1 MIESIY
7 VGMTGLASFS
17 RGLRVIANNTTNLNT
32 PGFKSSTLRFADA
45 FYAGGGYSG
54 RQFGQM
60 GYGVTTT
67 GTAMSFK
74 PGELRQTGNGL
85 DLAMD
90 GQGLFMLK
98 AEDGSIR
105 YTRAGQFQFDK
116 TGVLVS
122 GSGAKVM
129 GVGPNGAATEISI
142 ANLKTTTGKATTS
155 AKFTGNLSS
164 AGTDQTVNGVR
175 VYDAAGGEHLLTL
188 KLTNTNSTTA
198 GSWKVELMDG
208 TTLVDTKQIVFQ
220 DGKPTAATSRL
231 SFTYS
236 PAGQAAMPLTLDF
249 STDVTSFASG
259 TLSTLAFASQDGY
272 APAELSSVSFDAAG
286 TLVLTY
292 GNGQTSNG
300 PRLSLGR
307 FDTVDAVGS
316 VGNNEFEALDG
327 SAWHTGVAGG
337 AFGNVRAGYVEI
349 SNVDLSQEFSDL
361 VIMQRGYQAS
371 SQVISTAN
379 EMLQELF
386 SMKSR

>member
-1 MIESIY
+1 
-7 VGMTGLASFS
+7 
-17 RGLRVIANNTTNLNT
+17 
-32 PGFKSSTLRFADA
+32 
-45 FYAGGGYSG
+45 
-54 RQFGQM
+54 M

-74 PGELRQTGNGL
+74 PGELRQTGNRL

-129 GVGPNGAATEISI
+129 GVGTNGAATEISI
-142 ANLKTTTGKATTS
+142 ANLKTTMGKATTS

-188 KLTNTNSTTA
+188 KLTNTNATTA

-236 PAGQAAMPLTLDF
+236 PAGRMPC
-249 STDVTSFASG
+249 
-259 TLSTLAFASQDGY
+259 Q
-272 APAELSSVSFDAAG
+272 
-286 TLVLTY
+286 
-292 GNGQTSNG
+292 
-300 PRLSLGR
+300 
-307 FDTVDAVGS
+307 
-316 VGNNEFEALDG
+316 
-327 SAWHTGVAGG
+327 
-337 AFGNVRAGYVEI
+337 
-349 SNVDLSQEFSDL
+349 
-361 VIMQRGYQAS
+361 
-371 SQVISTAN
+371 
-379 EMLQELF
+379 
-386 SMKSR
+386 

>member
-1 MIESIY
+1 
-7 VGMTGLASFS
+7 
-17 RGLRVIANNTTNLNT
+17 
-32 PGFKSSTLRFADA
+32 
-45 FYAGGGYSG
+45 
-54 RQFGQM
+54 
-60 GYGVTTT
+60 
-67 GTAMSFK
+67 
-74 PGELRQTGNGL
+74 
-85 DLAMD
+85 
-90 GQGLFMLK
+90 
-98 AEDGSIR
+98 
-105 YTRAGQFQFDK
+105 
-116 TGVLVS
+116 VLVS